1 VHDEILELAGRN
13 ADIPLNAGQNP
24 ARQTTEALMAEFQT
38 RTYGTSAG
46 LAIDAGL
53 RAHMNKV
60 YGTMSVGTLLTAGVS
75 WAVGTSPALISVMI
89 NPATGGM
96 TILGWIA
103 FFLPLVMVFGFGA
116 VLTRFSAAAAQL
128 FFYAYAAAIG
138 LQLSF
143 LFLAY
148 TGGSIATTFLSTAV
162 GFAGLS
168 LYGYTTKRDLSPLG
182 SFLNIGVWGLLGA
195 MIINMF
201 LHSPAIDF
209 AVSAIGVLIFAGL
222 TAWDTQ
228 AIKSNYIENARSG
241 NEEWMAKSAIMGALK
256 LYMDFINMFLF
267 LLRFMGDRR

>member
-1 VHDEILELAGRN
+1 M
-13 ADIPLNAGQNP
+13 AD
-24 ARQTTEALMAEFQT
+24 FQT

-53 RAHMNKV
+53 RDHMNKV

-89 NPATGGM
+89 NPQTHGM
-96 TILGWIA
+96 TILGWVA
-103 FFLPLVMVFGFGA
+103 FFLPLLMVFGFGA
-116 VLTRFSAAAAQL
+116 VLSRFSAATAQL

-168 LYGYTTKRDLSPLG
+168 LYGYTTKRDLSPMG

-195 MIINMF
+195 MIINFF
-201 LHSPAIDF
+201 LKSPAIDF
-209 AVSAIGVLIFAGL
+209 AVSALGVLIFAGL

-228 AIKSNYIENARSG
+228 AIKSNYIENARAG